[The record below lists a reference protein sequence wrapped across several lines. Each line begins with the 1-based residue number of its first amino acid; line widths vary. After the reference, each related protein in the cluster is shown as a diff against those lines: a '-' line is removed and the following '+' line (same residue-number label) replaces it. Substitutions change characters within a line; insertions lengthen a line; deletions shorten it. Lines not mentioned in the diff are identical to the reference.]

1 MWEWMCIEA
10 RKLEGSHGRKENR
23 GVELGSRRT
32 ACWEN
37 EEANLGDRKPW
48 VGGMEYGW
56 RKITPK

>member
-1 MWEWMCIEA
+1 MCIEA

-37 EEANLGDRKPW
+37 EEAKLLGGVVSQSNGSKRNRHGDR
-48 VGGMEYGW
+48 
-56 RKITPK
+56 